1 MWQFIKLLLASW
13 LSKVLFLSGIISF
26 IASSIPGIPIPIWF
40 PLFVLVVALL
50 TASYDV
56 YTKQQDDIK
65 ALQARLANQT
75 KEQPLS
81 PGENKMRQILE
92 WKGKGISVRPLE
104 RLALAGIGF
113 SGSGEEVQFTVE
125 DCTQFFVK
133 LGYGNKQDTIPLQRV
148 EISFDNE
155 ENRLRLEVRAR

>member
-1 MWQFIKLLLASW
+1 MRQFIKLLLASW

-81 PGENKMRQILE
+81 PGENKMRQILK
-92 WKGKGISVRPLE
+92 WKGKGISVKALE
-104 RLALAGIGF
+104 WLALAGIEF
-113 SGSGEEVQFTVE
+113 APRDSIQFTVE
-125 DCTQFFVK
+125 NCTQFFVT
-133 LGYGNKQDTIPLQRV
+133 LGYGSKQDTIPLQRV
-148 EISFDNE
+148 EVSFDNE
-155 ENRLRLEVRAR
+155 EKRLRLEVRVR